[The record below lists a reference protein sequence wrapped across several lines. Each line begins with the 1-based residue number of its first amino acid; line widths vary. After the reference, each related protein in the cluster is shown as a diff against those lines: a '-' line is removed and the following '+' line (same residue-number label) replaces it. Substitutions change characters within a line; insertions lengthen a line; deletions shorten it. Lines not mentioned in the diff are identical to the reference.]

1 MRNRA
6 RVIALLLPAVLLA
19 VALLSPANALE
30 APRMP
35 LEELKANLG
44 NPGIII
50 IDVRAFTDWLLTSQK
65 IKGAVRENPR
75 QLDTWIGKY
84 AKDQTIVLYCA

>member
-6 RVIALLLPAVLLA
+6 GVIKWLLPSVLLA
-19 VALLSPANALE
+19 AALASPANALE

-35 LEELKANLG
+35 KEELKARLG
-44 NPGIII
+44 NPAINI
-50 IDVRAFTDWLLTSQK
+50 IDVRTLTDWILTSKK

-75 QLDTWIGKY
+75 RSDTWIGKY
-84 AKDQTIVLYCA
+84 TRDRTIVLY